1 MQPSQTP
8 PIRVMVIDDD
18 DVDREKI
25 LRLLQRV
32 PLNLNISQGSS
43 AKDAL
48 LLINNEIFNC
58 VILDYQLKDAL
69 GSELVESIKNHNPE
83 PVPIIMVS
91 GNSDE
96 RVVANLM
103 RDGVF
108 DYLPK
113 RTLAVE
119 QLFNTLTNGL
129 KWAESESHAKEQR
142 TRATQLTEGMPQMVW
157 TSTPDGSFDFLNR
170 RWCEYTGKSEKSQLG
185 YGWLE
190 QVHPDDKEKF
200 VAAWRQCIATGDEL
214 QITLRICNTDNQY
227 RWFDTR
233 ATAQRNEQ
241 GEILRWLGSNTDI
254 TDIEITRQAL
264 ASSENR
270 FHAAFDYA
278 PLGMALVNLA
288 GKILQANS
296 ALHQLL
302 GYDPGEDGNEYG
314 LSSQNILDISH
325 IDDIEKEKLQ
335 LRELQ
340 KTNIPF
346 VQFEMR
352 LIARDMHTV
361 HTQVS
366 VALISGQA
374 QAPCYLFQ
382 YYDLSERKRYEE
394 KLIQL
399 AHFDPLTGLGNRA
412 KLYEEIEFLIQK
424 SARVSA
430 PFAILFGDL
439 DHFKEINDGLG
450 HEAGDLLLRIVAK
463 RLKKSLRRGD
473 SVARLGG
480 DEFVILMQDV
490 SKFEAVV
497 TVTEKLIQRIKRP
510 IRLGNNV
517 VHVGISFGVAL
528 YPTDG
533 DDAQTLLRNAD
544 SALYEAKKKGRGCH
558 QLYRRELTE
567 YVHNRLMLDAD
578 IRNALVHDQF
588 ELHFQPVINLQRQTI
603 ESVEALIRWNHPTRG
618 MVPPDEFI
626 GYAQESGLIV
636 RIGEWV
642 INKACR
648 HAATWRAW
656 GYELPVAVNISA
668 RQFYHNNL
676 LDVIQRALAENKLE
690 TKHLVLEITEQMFL
704 DNTQDNIRQINELK
718 AIGLKISLDDFGTGF
733 SSLGYI
739 IRFAPHYLKIDR
751 SFVRQIG
758 TGEEHDAMVKAIIG
772 LNQIMPMRVIAEG
785 VETQEQEYFLQMR
798 GCELFQGYRYSKP
811 LPADDLI
818 PLFEH
823 WGITPMSERV
833 ATPGTGDSTNSG
845 LI

>member
-1 MQPSQTP
+1 MQSLPIS

-25 LRLLQRV
+25 LRLLSRV
-32 PLNLNISQGSS
+32 PLNMAISQGSS
-43 AKDAL
+43 AQDAL
-48 LLINNEIFNC
+48 LLINNEVFNC

-69 GSELVESIKNHNPE
+69 GSELVESIKKHNPE

-91 GNSDE
+91 GNNDE

-113 RTLAVE
+113 RTLAAE
-119 QLFNTLTNGL
+119 QLFHTLSNGL

-142 TRATQLTEGMPQMVW
+142 TRATQLTQGLPQMVW

-170 RWCEYTGKSEKSQLG
+170 RWCEYTGEDEKSQLG
-185 YGWLE
+185 YAWLE
-190 QVHPDDKEKF
+190 QVYPDDKDKF
-200 VAAWRQCIATGDEL
+200 IEAWHQCISSGEE
-214 QITLRICNTDNQY
+214 LRINLRIRSAQGEY

-233 ATAQRNEQ
+233 ATAQRDEAGN
-241 GEILRWLGSNTDI
+241 ILRWLGSNTDI
-254 TDIEITRQAL
+254 TDIELTHQAL
-264 ASSENR
+264 ASSEKR
-270 FHAAFDYA
+270 FHTAFDYA

-288 GKILQANS
+288 GTILQANS
-296 ALHQLL
+296 ALQLL
-302 GYDPGEDGNEYG
+302 LGHDQDEASFGHN
-314 LSSQNILDISH
+314 LLSQNILEISH
-325 IDDIEKEKLQ
+325 SDDIETVKQQ
-335 LRELQ
+335 LRDLQ
-340 KTNIPF
+340 KNNIAF
-346 VQFEMR
+346 VQFELR
-352 LIARDMHTV
+352 LIAKNMHAI

-366 VALISGQA
+366 VALISDEGQS
-374 QAPCYLFQ
+374 PCYLFQ
-382 YYDLSERKRYEE
+382 FYDLSERKRYEE
-394 KLIQL
+394 KLIHL
-399 AHFDPLTGLGNRA
+399 AHYDPLTSLGNRA
-412 KLYEEIEFLIQK
+412 KLYEEIDFLINK
-424 SARVSA
+424 SARISA

-510 IRLGNNV
+510 IKLGKNI
-517 VHVGISFGVAL
+517 VHVGISFGIAL

-533 DDAQTLLRNAD
+533 DDAKTLLRNAD
-544 SALYEAKKKGRGCH
+544 SALYDAKKKGRGCH
-558 QLYRRELTE
+558 QLYRKELTE

-588 ELHFQPVINLQRQTI
+588 ELHFQPVINLQRQKM
-603 ESVEALIRWNHPTRG
+603 ESVEALIRWKHPTRG

-626 GYAQESGLIV
+626 SYAQESGLIV
-636 RIGEWV
+636 KLGEWV
-642 INKACR
+642 INKAC
-648 HAATWRAW
+648 HQAALWRSQ
-656 GYELPVAVNISA
+656 GYEIPVAINISA

-676 LDVIQRALAENKLE
+676 LEVIQRALKESQLDAKYLR
-690 TKHLVLEITEQMFL
+690 LEITEQMFL
-704 DNTQDNIRQINELK
+704 DNTLDNIRQINELK
-718 AIGLKISLDDFGTGF
+718 ALGLKISLDDFGTGY

-751 SFVRQIG
+751 GFVQQIG

-772 LNQIMPMRVIAEG
+772 LNQIMPMHIVAEG
-785 VETQEQEYFLQMR
+785 VETQEQEHFLQTR
-798 GCELFQGYRYSKP
+798 GCELFQGYRYSQP

-823 WGITPMSERV
+823 WGISPLTDEQTSLPP
-833 ATPGTGDSTNSG
+833 TQH
-845 LI
+845 